1 MSKNKSH
8 KTTALKNKR
17 LGYILLIP
25 ASVLIALVSLY
36 PLINGIILGFQDY
49 NLLRPKKRAFA
60 GLDNFIEILTKDSE
74 FYSTLA
80 FSFIYTIFVVIVAY
94 ILGLC
99 FAMLLNRDIKGRG
112 IFRMLIL
119 IPWVIPSVV
128 ATTNWLWLLND
139 QLGFVN
145 RTLQNLHIIKEPI
158 LFLADADL
166 AKITVIF
173 TGAWKSFPFMMIV
186 LLAGLQG
193 ISADLYESA
202 SIDGAG
208 FFKKFWY
215 ITLFFCVPFHQLG
228 INILSHQPD
237 GLLFQI
243 PWLPGDCGALRF
255 YFFFCLFRGVY
266 PPHRMECIHIKGHI
280 IQFPAVVG
288 DWGIDIVIKRYKPV
302 DIIPNPIMMRVENMR
317 PIGMDV
323 DPLHNVARHIPA
335 DFCTAFHH
343 QACFPVLYCLLC
355 KNAPEKARADN

>member
-215 ITLFFCVPFHQLG
+215 ITLPSLKSVSMISTILMFLWTFNNFENIYLLTRGGPMNFTYTLP
-228 INILSHQPD
+228 ILS
-237 GLLFQI
+237 
-243 PWLPGDCGALRF
+243 
-255 YFFFCLFRGVY
+255 YY
-266 PPHRMECIHIKGHI
+266 
-280 IQFPAVVG
+280 
-288 DWGIDIVIKRYKPV
+288 
-302 DIIPNPIMMRVENMR
+302 
-317 PIGMDV
+317 
-323 DPLHNVARHIPA
+323 
-335 DFCTAFHH
+335 TAFIRSNIGY
-343 QACFPVLYCLLC
+343 ASAISTIMLVVLLVVAMLYMKVLSNRD
-355 KNAPEKARADN
+355 KYE

>member
-173 TGAWKSFPFMMIV
+173 TGAWKSLISTILMFLWTFNNFENIYLLTRGGPMNFTYTLPILSYYTAFIRSNIGYASAIATIMLVV
-186 LLAGLQG
+186 LLVVAM
-193 ISADLYESA
+193 LYM
-202 SIDGAG
+202 
-208 FFKKFWY
+208 K
-215 ITLFFCVPFHQLG
+215 V
-228 INILSHQPD
+228 LSNRD
-237 GLLFQI
+237 K
-243 PWLPGDCGALRF
+243 
-255 YFFFCLFRGVY
+255 Y
-266 PPHRMECIHIKGHI
+266 E
-280 IQFPAVVG
+280 
-288 DWGIDIVIKRYKPV
+288 
-302 DIIPNPIMMRVENMR
+302 
-317 PIGMDV
+317 
-323 DPLHNVARHIPA
+323 
-335 DFCTAFHH
+335 
-343 QACFPVLYCLLC
+343 
-355 KNAPEKARADN
+355 